1 MCIVLGLDA
10 DLSGLECELDRGFK
24 GEVLVTLYILQ
35 KLYHQR
41 KATVKYDNMLII
53 VTHNRKPSAAI
64 CCQLTERTILSGAG
78 CAIQRGLHLDRQYLK
93 KQKKK
98 KEKTAA
104 GMMLHSGLPTLQFFS
119 ALF

>member
-10 DLSGLECELDRGFK
+10 GLSGLECELDRGFK
-24 GEVLVTLYILQ
+24 GEVLVSLYILQ
-35 KLYHQR
+35 KRYHQCR
-41 KATVKYDNMLII
+41 VAVKYDNILII
-53 VTHNRKPSAAI
+53 ATHNRKPSAAV

-93 KQKKK
+93 KKKK
-98 KEKTAA
+98 PAA
-104 GMMLHSGLPTLQFFS
+104 GMMLHSGSPTLQLFI